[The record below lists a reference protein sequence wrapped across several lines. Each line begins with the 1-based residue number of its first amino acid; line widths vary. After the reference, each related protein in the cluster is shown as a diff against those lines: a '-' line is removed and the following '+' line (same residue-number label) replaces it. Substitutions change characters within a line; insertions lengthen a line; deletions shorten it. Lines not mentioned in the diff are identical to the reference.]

1 MTASAQRSAAPAAR
15 WAVVLAGG
23 VGSRF
28 WPLSTPERPKQLL
41 PLVDGE
47 PLIANAVRRMASV
60 ADPAH
65 TLVLTNAE
73 LRDAVARALPGIPG
87 ENVIVEPRPSG
98 TAAALTWAASEI
110 VARERVAGR
119 GANGVMICIHA
130 DWAIRD
136 EGAFVASLQQAA
148 ALAES
153 KSALVTVGIVPTRP
167 DTGFGYIEPGAA
179 VDGGF
184 RVRRFIEKP
193 DREGAKLLLA
203 SGALWNSGIF
213 CWRATDFLNE
223 VRRHTPE
230 IAPALERHAGARGR
244 SREEFFAFV
253 KSISVDVGVLERSA
267 NILVVR
273 GDFGW
278 DDVGTWAALRRARAA
293 DAAGNVV
300 NGRAHLLES
309 GNNVV
314 HAEAGAVVLYG
325 VDGLVV
331 VSRPGLTLVT
341 TLEKS
346 EDLKK
351 LVESLPAGIKQGT

>member
-1 MTASAQRSAAPAAR
+1 MTAGPQRAQSVAPR

-23 VGSRF
+23 IGSRF

-41 PLVDGE
+41 PLVDRD
-47 PLIANAVRRMASV
+47 PLIANAVRRMAAV

-73 LRDAVARALPGIPG
+73 LRDAMARALPGIPS
-87 ENVIVEPRPSG
+87 ENVIAEPRPSG
-98 TAAALTWAASEI
+98 TAAALAWAASEI
-110 VARERVAGR
+110 VARETVAGKS
-119 GANGVMICIHA
+119 AKGVMICIHA

-136 EGAFVASLQQAA
+136 EAAFVAALEQAA
-148 ALAES
+148 TLAES

-179 VDGGF
+179 VGGGF

-230 IAPALERHAGARGR
+230 IAPALERHAGTRGR

-278 DDVGTWAALRRARAA
+278 DDVGTWGALRRARTP
-293 DAAGNVV
+293 DAAGNVMH
-300 NGRAHLLES
+300 GRTHLLES
-309 GNNVV
+309 RNNVV
-314 HAEAGAVVLYG
+314 HADGGTVVLYG

-341 TLEKS
+341 SVEKS

-351 LVESLPAGIKQGT
+351 LVDSLPPEIKPGS

>member
-1 MTASAQRSAAPAAR
+1 MPDLRKSGGPATR

-23 VGSRF
+23 IGSRF
-28 WPLSTPERPKQLL
+28 WPLSTPDRPKQLL
-41 PLVDGE
+41 PLVDRE
-47 PLIANAVRRMASV
+47 PLIANAVRRLAPV
-60 ADPAH
+60 AQPVN
-65 TLVLTNAE
+65 TLVLTNSE
-73 LRDAVARALPGIPG
+73 LRDAMARALPGIPS
-87 ENVIVEPRPSG
+87 ENVIAEPRPSG

-110 VARERVAGR
+110 VARETAAGR
-119 GANGVMICIHA
+119 SSNGVMICIHA
-130 DWAIRD
+130 DWSIRD
-136 EGAFVASLQQAA
+136 DAAFTAALQQAA
-148 ALAES
+148 DLAEA

-179 VDGGF
+179 AGAGF

-193 DREGAKLLLA
+193 DREGAKLLVS

-213 CWRATDFLNE
+213 CWRAADFLNE

-273 GDFGW
+273 GEFGW
-278 DDVGTWAALRRARAA
+278 DDVGTWGALLRARAP
-293 DAAGNVV
+293 DNAGNVAQ
-300 NGRAHLLES
+300 GRTHLLES
-309 GNNVV
+309 TNNVV
-314 HAEAGAVVLYG
+314 HAEGGSIVLYG
-325 VDGLVV
+325 VRDLVV

-341 TLEKS
+341 TVEKS
-346 EDLKK
+346 EDLKT
-351 LVESLPAGIKQGT
+351 LVDSLPAEIKAGA

>member
-1 MTASAQRSAAPAAR
+1 MTSPQRSQGAAPR
-15 WAVVLAGG
+15 WAVILAGG
-23 VGSRF
+23 IGSRF

-47 PLIANAVRRMASV
+47 PLVVNAVRRMEPV

-73 LRDAVARALPGIPG
+73 LRDAIARALPGIPG
-87 ENVIVEPRPSG
+87 ENVLTEPRPSG

-110 VARERVAGR
+110 VAREKADGK

-130 DWAIRD
+130 DWAIGD
-136 EGAFVASLQQAA
+136 NAAFAATLQQAA
-148 ALAES
+148 SLAES

-167 DTGFGYIEPGAA
+167 DTGLGYIEPGAA
-179 VDGGF
+179 VEGGF

-230 IAPALERHAGARGR
+230 IAPALERHAGTRGR

-278 DDVGTWAALRRARAA
+278 DDVGTWGALRRARPA
-293 DAAGNVV
+293 DEAGNVMH
-300 NGRAHLLES
+300 GRTHLLES
-309 GNNVV
+309 RNNLV
-314 HAEAGAVVLYG
+314 HADGGAVVLYG
-325 VDGLVV
+325 VDDLVV

-341 TLEKS
+341 TVEKS

-351 LVESLPAGIKQGT
+351 LLDSLPPEIKPAT